1 MVNKKSEKC
10 VDHFNKIDDELN
22 KAKPDREDR
31 KTLYLGLIAGYL
43 AVIADALEERK
54 VGDADEKDNN

>member
-10 VDHFNKIDDELN
+10 VDHFNKINDELD

-43 AVIADALEERK
+43 AVIADALAERK
-54 VGDADEKDNN
+54 AGDTDGNS